1 VAGADEAQEM
11 LKLSGLEGRSLSPA
25 QVRLVRRR
33 SIEAMI
39 PQIPIDWRSAA
50 KAAGSAAAWLAGAS
64 VVVWALEAG
73 LGIDDA
79 SSAYLLA
86 VVVAAVTAGTA
97 AAVLASVGAFLLYDF
112 LFTSPIHSLLVA
124 DPQEWLTLLLLLFVG
139 VVVGRLAAGQRE
151 RADAAARRERE
162 AIGTFRISHTL
173 ASAGSTA
180 EALPALAAILATE
193 SQFDRVWIALGGDDA
208 SERTQADSGTGAR
221 PSFTTASVL
230 HRRPGD
236 EPAEWVRVH
245 SRGRVQRSL
254 GDERIHRVCIDS
266 GTTRLGSIWAA
277 RRPDA
282 ARPTR
287 EETRLLS
294 GAADQIARGLERDG
308 LAGEAVDAEIARRSD
323 ALKTALLES
332 VSHDLRTP
340 LAAIRAAAGGLAD
353 ADVPWRPE
361 EARSVAA
368 SIDRDAERLSAL
380 VTNLLDLSRIEGG
393 ALHPDRQPFV
403 LADLVGYAV
412 DRLGPKLDGRS
423 VTVGVPA
430 DLPLVLIDP
439 VHLDQALEN
448 LLENA
453 LRHTPAAAPIR
464 MSAYED
470 GDGRAVL
477 VIEDGGPGVP
487 DELLPRLFE
496 RFFRVVRPRE
506 GSRRGTGIGLTV
518 VRGLIE
524 SSGGSVTA
532 RRSELGGLAI
542 EIVLAVAQP
551 AGVPEP
557 GSANEMEP
565 DAKRAPQTGQA
576 GQAGQARRSKRSGRA
591 ASLPP

>member
-1 VAGADEAQEM
+1 
-11 LKLSGLEGRSLSPA
+11 
-25 QVRLVRRR
+25 
-33 SIEAMI
+33 MI
-39 PQIPIDWRSAA
+39 PQIPFDWRSGA
-50 KAAGSAAAWLAGAS
+50 KAGASAAAWLAGAS

-73 LGIDDA
+73 VGIDDA

-86 VVVAAVTAGTA
+86 VVAAAVTAGTV

-112 LFTSPIHSLLVA
+112 LFTRPIHSLLVA
-124 DPQEWLTLLLLLFVG
+124 DPQEWLTLLLLLFVA

-162 AIGTFRISHTL
+162 AIATYRISHTL
-173 ASAGSTA
+173 ASSTSTLD
-180 EALPALAAILATE
+180 ALPALVRILAVE
-193 SQFDRVWIALGGDDA
+193 SEFERVWIALGGDDA
-208 SERTQADSGTGAR
+208 TERARADSGAGSR

-230 HRRPGD
+230 HRRPAD
-236 EPAEWVRVH
+236 EPAEWVRIH
-245 SRGRVQRSL
+245 SRGRVQRSQ
-254 GDERIHRVCIDS
+254 GDERIHRVFIDS

-277 RRPDA
+277 RRSDA
-282 ARPTR
+282 AAPTR
-287 EETRLLS
+287 EEARLLS

-353 ADVPWRPE
+353 ADVPWQPD

-368 SIDRDAERLSAL
+368 SIDRDAERLSSL

-393 ALHPDRQPFV
+393 ALQPDRQPFV
-403 LADLVGYAV
+403 LADLIGYAI
-412 DRLGPKLDGRS
+412 DRLQPQLDGRS
-423 VTVGVPA
+423 LTLDVPA

-439 VHLDQALEN
+439 VHLDQALQN

-453 LRHTPAAAPIR
+453 VRHTPPTAPIR
-464 MSAYED
+464 VSA
-470 GDGRAVL
+470 RADDSGVVL

-487 DELLPRLFE
+487 DELLARLFE

-506 GSRRGTGIGLTV
+506 GSRHGTGIGLTV

-524 SSGGSVTA
+524 SSGGSVRA

-542 EIVLAVAQP
+542 EIVLAVDQP
-551 AGVPEP
+551 AGGPEP
-557 GSANEMEP
+557 GPADEP
-565 DAKRAPQTGQA
+565 DARAEPHSRTGQA
-576 GQAGQARRSKRSGRA
+576 
-591 ASLPP
+591 ASVPP

>member
-1 VAGADEAQEM
+1 
-11 LKLSGLEGRSLSPA
+11 
-25 QVRLVRRR
+25 
-33 SIEAMI
+33 MI
-39 PQIPIDWRSAA
+39 PQIPFDWRSGA
-50 KAAGSAAAWLAGAS
+50 KAGGSAAVLLAGAS
-64 VVVWALEAG
+64 LVVWILEEVVG
-73 LGIDDA
+73 VDDA

-86 VVVAAVTAGTA
+86 VVAAAVSAGTA

-124 DPQEWLTLLLLLFVG
+124 DPEEWLTLLLLLFVG

-162 AIGTFRISHTL
+162 AIATFRISHTL
-173 ASAGSTA
+173 ASSRSTA
-180 EALPALAAILATE
+180 DALPELVGILAGE
-193 SQFDRVWIALGGDDA
+193 SQFHRVWIGLGGDDA
-208 SERTQADSGTGAR
+208 SERTRADSGAGSR
-221 PSFTTASVL
+221 PSFAMASVL

-245 SRGRVQRSL
+245 AGGRVERFS
-254 GDERIHRVCIDS
+254 GDERIHRVFIDS
-266 GTTRLGSIWAA
+266 GATRLGSIWAA
-277 RRPDA
+277 RRADA
-282 ARPTR
+282 GRPTR

-353 ADVPWRPE
+353 ADVPWQPD

-403 LADLVGYAV
+403 LADLVAYAI
-412 DRLGPKLDGRS
+412 DRLQPQLDGRN
-423 VTVGVPA
+423 VTADIPA

-439 VHLDQALEN
+439 VHLDQALQN

-453 LRHTPAAAPIR
+453 VRHSPATARIR
-464 MSAYED
+464 ISAHGES
-470 GDGRAVL
+470 GRVVL

-506 GSRRGTGIGLTV
+506 GSRHGTGIGLTV

-542 EIVLAVAQP
+542 EIVLAVAPP
-551 AGVPEP
+551 AVPTEP
-557 GSANEMEP
+557 GAADEMDP
-565 DAKRAPQTGQA
+565 RPQLAPRTGP
-576 GQAGQARRSKRSGRA
+576 A
-591 ASLPP
+591 ASVPP